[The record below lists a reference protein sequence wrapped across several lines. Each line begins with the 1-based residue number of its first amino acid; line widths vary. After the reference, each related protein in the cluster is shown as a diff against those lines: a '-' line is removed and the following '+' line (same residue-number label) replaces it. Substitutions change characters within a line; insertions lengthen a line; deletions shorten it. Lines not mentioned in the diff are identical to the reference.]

1 MRQTVKRSIGLSA
14 LAVLAA
20 VLFTWAGPAEAQ
32 TDTLRVAI
40 QADPTT
46 LDPALTD
53 DPTGTAIL
61 QDIYTPL
68 VEVDDRGQVKPL
80 AAKSWTVSPDRH
92 TFRFVLR
99 DNLQFQGGQKVTA
112 TDVKYS
118 LDRLASPKV
127 NSPNAKLLVAGVEG
141 FDDVQAGKAT
151 GLRGVRVVSP
161 SEIEIKIDK
170 TEGDFLVHLAH
181 PATAIVSK
189 DSVEQGGENWGTTHA
204 NGTGAYKLA
213 EWSLRRRIVLTAN
226 PTYFDGA
233 PRVARIVFELVPDA
247 TVGVQKYEAGELDVV
262 QVPGPEYAR
271 LKADTK
277 YATELV
283 EYNRAATVFMALNQT
298 AYPPFKDI
306 RVRRAVA
313 MSVNRP
319 QMSRTVFQGLYE
331 PASGILPPNFPGWTG
346 PLPAVAFDPAR
357 AKQLLADAG
366 FPGGK
371 GLPPL
376 TLGPNPR
383 GFGPKLA
390 AEVVGN
396 QISENLGIQTQV
408 QVLDIAKWRSDLR
421 KKDVFSAVTGWTAD
435 LADPNDYLYA
445 LFESKGPFIHFS
457 GYGNPSYDQ
466 MLAAANSEATRD
478 GALRKLR
485 DVERF
490 LVIEDV
496 GVVPIYHVRE
506 VILRKPYV
514 KDLQFTPYGLGFI
527 ERLRTAAIAR

>member
-1 MRQTVKRSIGLSA
+1 
-14 LAVLAA
+14 
-20 VLFTWAGPAEAQ
+20 
-32 TDTLRVAI
+32 
-40 QADPTT
+40 
-46 LDPALTD
+46 
-53 DPTGTAIL
+53 
-61 QDIYTPL
+61 
-68 VEVDDRGQVKPL
+68 
-80 AAKSWTVSPDRH
+80 
-92 TFRFVLR
+92 
-99 DNLQFQGGQKVTA
+99 
-112 TDVKYS
+112 
-118 LDRLASPKV
+118 
-127 NSPNAKLLVAGVEG
+127 
-141 FDDVQAGKAT
+141 
-151 GLRGVRVVSP
+151 
-161 SEIEIKIDK
+161 
-170 TEGDFLVHLAH
+170 
-181 PATAIVSK
+181 
-189 DSVEQGGENWGTTHA
+189 
-204 NGTGAYKLA
+204 
-213 EWSLRRRIVLTAN
+213 
-226 PTYFDGA
+226 
-233 PRVARIVFELVPDA
+233 
-247 TVGVQKYEAGELDVV
+247 GELDVV

-277 YATELV
+277 YANELV
-283 EYNRAATVFMALNQT
+283 EYNRAATVFLALNQT
-298 AYPPFKDI
+298 AHPPCKDI
-306 RVRRAVA
+306 GVRRAVA

-331 PASGILPPNFPGWTG
+331 AASGILPPNFPGWTG

-366 FPGGK
+366 FPAGK

-376 TLGPNPR
+376 VLGPNPR

-396 QISENLGIQTQV
+396 QITEDLGIQTQV

-457 GYGNPSYDQ
+457 GYANPSYDQ

-478 GALRKLR
+478 AALRKLR

-490 LVIEDV
+490 LVVEDV